1 MKVLFAIDTL
11 GSGGAQRQAVELAVR
26 LVERGDIDARF
37 AVYHPDPF
45 FRPRLEQAGIRVDLL
60 RKSWRYDLLFPRR
73 MRDDLVQRP
82 VDVVHAFM
90 PSPSL
95 WALLALRGMAR
106 EQRPALIASERNDQI
121 GTLRLETLGQ
131 RFVYP
136 HADAVTVN
144 AEVVASMVEQR
155 LRVPRERIH
164 YIPNGID
171 LEAWDRA
178 MLAPC
183 PLRLEPGRF
192 HIGLV
197 GRIAPQKQHDLL
209 LDALAL
215 IDRESLRSW
224 SVWLIGAGTT
234 QSPAG
239 RGLQQRVHAAGLADI
254 IRFVPEQRD
263 IAAIMARLS
272 LLVLC
277 SRHEG
282 FPNVVLEAMAS
293 RLAIVSTRVGDVPNM
308 IEPNRSGLLVPA
320 GDKAALAAALVRV
333 WRMDPDT
340 CTALGTAARTRV
352 ERAFSIDA
360 VAGRYLAL
368 YRELAEAR
376 RRAEP
381 SGS

>member
-1 MKVLFAIDTL
+1 MRVLFAIDTL

-45 FRPRLEQAGIRVDLL
+45 FRPRLEQAGIRVDVL

-73 MRDDLVQRP
+73 MRDDLMQRP
-82 VDVVHAFM
+82 VDVIHAFM

-95 WALLALRGMAR
+95 WALLAVRSMPRG
-106 EQRPALIASERNDQI
+106 QRPALVASERNDQI

-131 RFVYP
+131 RFAYP

-178 MLAPC
+178 MAEPC
-183 PLRLEPGRF
+183 PLQLEQGFF

-197 GRIAPQKQHDLL
+197 GRFAHQKGHDLL
-209 LDALAL
+209 FDALER
-215 IDRESLRSW
+215 IDRRTLEGWR
-224 SVWLIGAGTT
+224 VWLVGSSSTH
-234 QSPAG
+234 G
-239 RGLQQRVHAAGLADI
+239 RIARRLQQRCRDAGIAQLV
-254 IRFVPEQRD
+254 RFVPPQPA
-263 IAAIMARLS
+263 IAAVMARLS
-272 LLVLC
+272 LVVLC

-293 RLAIVSTRVGDVPNM
+293 RLPVVATQVGDVPNM
-308 IEPNRSGLLVPA
+308 IESTRSGLLVPPHDA
-320 GDKAALAAALVRV
+320 DALADALARISE
-333 WRMDPDT
+333 MDHGARN
-340 CTALGTAARTRV
+340 ALGAAARARV
-352 ERAFSIDA
+352 ERAYTIDA
-360 VAGRYLAL
+360 VASLFLAL
-368 YRELAEAR
+368 YRKVAR
-376 RRAEP
+376 T
-381 SGS
+381 SS